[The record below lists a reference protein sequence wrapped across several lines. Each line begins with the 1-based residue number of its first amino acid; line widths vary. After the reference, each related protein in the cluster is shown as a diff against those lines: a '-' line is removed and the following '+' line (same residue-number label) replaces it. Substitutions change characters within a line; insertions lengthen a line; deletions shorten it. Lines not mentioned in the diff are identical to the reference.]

1 MTINARTKWILLAAI
16 AAVPVA
22 GVSMPASGQ
31 YQNDQRGNALDA
43 NRRIGD
49 DRSNDVARS
58 YRFDNRVSPI
68 QRPTGNQIVTGNV
81 TGNRQFRGPAGYVSE
96 REFRGSTAS
105 DPSDNFIR
113 ASAGTA
119 GASRR
124 MTDYNVSVPF
134 YPGGRTVQPP
144 PGFTPRSEERRV

>member
-1 MTINARTKWILLAAI
+1 MTMNTMNARTKWILLAAI

-22 GVSMPASGQ
+22 GLTAPAFAQ
-31 YQNDQRGNALDA
+31 YQNEQRGNMLDA

-49 DRSNDVARS
+49 DRNNDTGRS
-58 YRFDNRVSPI
+58 YRLDHRI
-68 QRPTGNQIVTGNV
+68 EAIRQPTGNQIIPGNV

-96 REFRGSTAS
+96 REFRAGTAS
-105 DPSDNFIR
+105 DVSDNFIR
-113 ASAGTA
+113 SSAGTA

-124 MTDYNVSVPF
+124 VTDYNVSVPF

-144 PGFTPRSEERRV
+144 PGFAPV